1 MNFRNTAAMRIVI
14 LDGHTL
20 NPGDLSWEPIQAL
33 GDCKIYPRSSP
44 AESMERAR
52 GAEVL
57 FTNKALVSK
66 QLIHSVPE
74 LRYIG
79 VMATGYNIVDVE
91 AARARGVVVSNVP
104 AYGTSAVAQ
113 MVFALLLELTQR
125 TGHHSETVR
134 EGRWSRSADFCYW
147 DYPLVNLSGKTIG
160 IVGYGRI
167 GQAVG
172 KIAEAFGMKVI
183 ISQRGTRTYPGV
195 KSVSL
200 DDLFVEADVV
210 SLHCPLTAD
219 NRGLVNKD
227 QLARMKP
234 SALLINTSRGPL
246 IDESALANALN
257 EEQIAGA
264 GLDVLS
270 IEPPPLDNPLLK
282 AANCII
288 TPHIAWATRES
299 RERLMQILIENLK
312 AFLGGKPQ
320 NVVS

>member
-1 MNFRNTAAMRIVI
+1 
-14 LDGHTL
+14 
-20 NPGDLSWEPIQAL
+20 
-33 GDCKIYPRSSP
+33 
-44 AESMERAR
+44 
-52 GAEVL
+52 
-57 FTNKALVSK
+57 
-66 QLIHSVPE
+66 
-74 LRYIG
+74 
-79 VMATGYNIVDVE
+79 MATGYNIVDVE

-183 ISQRGTRTYPGV
+183 ISQRGVRTYPAV

-200 DDLFVEADVV
+200 DDLFKEADVV

-227 QLARMKP
+227 RLARMKP
-234 SALLINTSRGPL
+234 SAFLINTSRGPL
-246 IDESALANALN
+246 IDESALANALDS
-257 EEQIAGA
+257 EQIAGA

-270 IEPPPLDNPLLK
+270 IEPPTLDNPLLK
-282 AANCII
+282 APNCII